1 MAHSGE
7 DLEALVS
14 AHGKE
19 VYGMLLAITRNR
31 ATAEELTQEVFVVAL
46 KKNMRP
52 GKGMRLWLREVA
64 RRLAMNELRR
74 KRPAALGSD
83 AELAALPAF
92 GSPDPGGEPGF
103 EEELAAL
110 RRCLAEVGEDDR
122 SVLNDRYERNEPLA
136 SIAARCGQTEGYM
149 KQRLFRLR
157 RRLGECV
164 RRRLAESGVARA

>member
-1 MAHSGE
+1 MAYAG
-7 DLEALVS
+7 DNLEALVA

-19 VYGMLLAITRNR
+19 VYGLLLAITRNPS
-31 ATAEELTQEVFVVAL
+31 TAEELTQEVFVVAL
-46 KKNMRP
+46 KKGVKP

-74 KRPAALGSD
+74 KRPAVLGSEVD
-83 AELAALPAF
+83 LTALPGAAAAAP
-92 GSPDPGGEPGF
+92 SESF

-110 RRCLAEVGEDDR
+110 RRCLGELGDGDR
-122 SVLNDRYERNEPLA
+122 GVIADRYEKSEPLA

-157 RRLGECV
+157 KRLADCVQKRLGGE
-164 RRRLAESGVARA
+164 VARA